1 MNIILEMY
9 IATNPSKK
17 SQTALLCY
25 LHTKERRADAKRE
38 AKPVFQ
44 PEVSVFIGM
53 IKIFEKIISK
63 LFFDRE
69 SRFSSPRSYFAVQCP
84 GTTNNFENLVN

>member
-53 IKIFEKIISK
+53 IKIFEKIILK
-63 LFFDRE
+63 LFFDHE
-69 SRFSSPRSYFAVQCP
+69 SRFSSPRSYFAVLSL
-84 GTTNNFENLVN
+84 GTTHNFENLMN

>member
-63 LFFDRE
+63 LFLT
-69 SRFSSPRSYFAVQCP
+69 VQQSKELLCCP
-84 GTTNNFENLVN
+84 MSWNDA

>member
-1 MNIILEMY
+1 MY

-53 IKIFEKIISK
+53 IKFFEKIISK
-63 LFFDRE
+63 LFLTA
-69 SRFSSPRSYFAVQCP
+69 SHGLAVQGVTLLSWNDASFWKSGGLNYLP
-84 GTTNNFENLVN
+84 NIDR

>member
-1 MNIILEMY
+1 MY

-53 IKIFEKIISK
+53 IKISEKIISK
-63 LFFDRE
+63 LFLTA
-69 SRFSSPRSYFAVQCP
+69 SHGSAVQ
-84 GTTNNFENLVN
+84 GVTLLSNVLERRIILKIWWIKSST